1 LTDRVTT
8 GWILI
13 AAAILGF
20 GGWILWGALMGFPD
34 SSDGDAIIKAS
45 SDNKDLTI
53 IIFTVASIGFALMVM
68 GFRAV
73 ASNYGNDSV
82 LLSIG
87 KFMLIPGLAISLV
100 ESASIIGIAQAGPSA
115 VADTLFALSVA
126 AGGIGTSLLFGGI
139 GLIGLT
145 FLMQKSLHVVVG
157 ILMVVGGV
165 VGLVVPLID
174 YTLQIMFIAYICMVA
189 SALAIAIPAVRSKE

>member
-1 LTDRVTT
+1 
-8 GWILI
+8 
-13 AAAILGF
+13 
-20 GGWILWGALMGFPD
+20 MGFPD